1 MSEKREPGDYLHDIL
16 ESIEDVRAFT
26 LGMNYEDFAGDR
38 KTLKAVIRCFE
49 VIAEATKALP
59 SDIKNRYPE
68 IPWVEIVGM
77 RNKLIH
83 EYFGV
88 DTEILW
94 QSIEEDIE
102 PLEATVRLIL
112 AEQD

>member
-1 MSEKREPGDYLHDIL
+1 MSEKREPGDYLNDIL

-83 EYFGV
+83 PR
-88 DTEILW
+88 T
-94 QSIEEDIE
+94 
-102 PLEATVRLIL
+102 P
-112 AEQD
+112 

>member
-1 MSEKREPGDYLHDIL
+1 MYDQRQSVDYLNDIL
-16 ESIEDVRAFT
+16 ESIQDIRAFT
-26 LGMNYEDFAGDR
+26 KDMTYEDFAEDR

-59 SDIKNRYPE
+59 PDIKDRHPE

-94 QSIEEDIE
+94 QSIQEDIG
-102 PLEATVRLIL
+102 PLESTVGMIL

>member
-1 MSEKREPGDYLHDIL
+1 MYNKRQPLDYLNDIL
-16 ESIEDVRAFT
+16 ESINDIREFT
-26 LGMNYEDFAGDR
+26 RDMSYEDFIGDR

-59 SDIKNRYPE
+59 SEIKENYQK
-68 IPWVEIVGM
+68 IPWAEIVGM

-83 EYFGV
+83 EYFGI

-94 QSIEEDIE
+94 QSIHEDLE
-102 PLEATVRLIL
+102 PLESTVKTIFFDLK
-112 AEQD
+112 

>member
-1 MSEKREPGDYLHDIL
+1 MYKKRESTDYLNDIL
-16 ESIEDVRAFT
+16 ESIQDIRTFT
-26 LGMNYEDFAGDR
+26 KDMNYEDFAGDR
-38 KTLKAVIRCFE
+38 KTVKAVIRCFE

-59 SDIKNRYPE
+59 SDIKDRYRD

-94 QSIEEDIE
+94 QSIQDDIT
-102 PLEATVRLIL
+102 PLESTIGMML

>member
-1 MSEKREPGDYLHDIL
+1 MYNKRQPLDYLNDIL
-16 ESIEDVRAFT
+16 ESVNDIREFT
-26 LGMNYEDFAGDR
+26 KDMRYEDFIGDR

-59 SDIKNRYPE
+59 SDIKENHKK
-68 IPWVEIVGM
+68 IPWAEIVGM

-83 EYFGV
+83 EYFGI

-94 QSIEEDIE
+94 QSIQEDLE
-102 PLEATVRLIL
+102 PLESTVKTIFLDL
-112 AEQD
+112 K

>member
-1 MSEKREPGDYLHDIL
+1 MYRKRESTDYLNDIL
-16 ESIEDVRAFT
+16 ESIQDVRTFT
-26 LGMNYEDFAGDR
+26 KDMKYEDFLADR
-38 KTLKAVIRCFE
+38 KTVKAVIRCFE

-59 SDIKNRYPE
+59 SDIKNRYHE

-94 QSIEEDIE
+94 QSIEEDLA
-102 PLEATVRLIL
+102 PLESAVISIL
-112 AEQD
+112 AEQN

>member
-1 MSEKREPGDYLHDIL
+1 
-16 ESIEDVRAFT
+16 
-26 LGMNYEDFAGDR
+26 MNYEDFTGDR

-94 QSIEEDIE
+94 QSIEEDIK